1 MQIDNNEVIK
11 YFDLFIND
19 IVDINVFS
27 IKNTLID
34 NNRIN
39 PTTETEREYFF
50 KLVDN
55 IKHFAFRY
63 KYIDTLSTHTVDWFR
78 LTEKGVQLKEFK
90 KGHLKFVKSLNKSKM
105 TLFEKI
111 SVVALIISGCFAFWQ
126 QYSKDELKNDYK
138 NLTHQYDS
146 LKVLSDPYK
155 LQLDSCKS
163 VSHFYKSRL
172 DSILLLQAK

>member
-1 MQIDNNEVIK
+1 MQIDNNEVVK

-19 IVDINVFS
+19 IADINVFS

-39 PTTETEREYFF
+39 PATETEREYFF

-63 KYIDTLSTHTVDWFR
+63 KYIDTLSTHTGDWFR
-78 LTEKGVQLKEFK
+78 LTEKGEKLKEFK
-90 KGHLKFVKSLNKSKM
+90 KGHLKFEQSLKKSKM

-111 SVVALIISGCFAFWQ
+111 STLGLIITISFSLFQ
-126 QYSKDELKNDYK
+126 QFQNNDLKTDYK
-138 NLTHQYDS
+138 SLKYQYDS
-146 LKVLSDPYK
+146 LKVVSDSYK
-155 LQLDSCKS
+155 FQLDSCKS